1 LEWQTAQTPP
11 GHGNFG
17 KELPVV
23 HRWAYAFGLP
33 DATEDYVP
41 QNLPPDQL
49 NSDYDNSKLSPDTPQ
64 AAE

>member
-1 LEWQTAQTPP
+1 M
-11 GHGNFG
+11 
-17 KELPVV
+17 
-23 HRWAYAFGLP
+23 P

-49 NSDYDNSKLSPDTPQ
+49 TSDYDNSKVSEATPQ